1 MGEQSQIH
9 GKNVKGYCS
18 CRYVT
23 CKKNPQ
29 RCRCC
34 SHADKMRESKKSD
47 REARAAAYLNK
58 AKERKTAPKTAAISQ
73 EVAICVAHG
82 LPECAICR
90 KLEIRDRNRPQQL
103 QYTEVEN
110 TSLQIGAPLA
120 SSRNPSSSRPPTR
133 GSAGG
138 GGASR
143 APLSEIEQ
151 KLQVKLFRN
160 QRAAIEDAC
169 RKADQTSTGY
179 LSREEFG
186 NMLGGLMLHPGEREF
201 AMLWQQYVPSGV
213 SVPQLSPHSIHH
225 IDFHQHSTR

>member
-1 MGEQSQIH
+1 
-9 GKNVKGYCS
+9 
-18 CRYVT
+18 
-23 CKKNPQ
+23 
-29 RCRCC
+29 
-34 SHADKMRESKKSD
+34 MRESKKSD

-213 SVPQLSPHSIHH
+213 SVPQLSPHSIPH
-225 IDFHQHSTR
+225 IDSHQHSTR

>member
-1 MGEQSQIH
+1 
-9 GKNVKGYCS
+9 
-18 CRYVT
+18 
-23 CKKNPQ
+23 
-29 RCRCC
+29 
-34 SHADKMRESKKSD
+34 MRESNKSD

-90 KLEIRDRNRPQQL
+90 KLEVRDRNRPQQL
-103 QYTEVEN
+103 KYTEVEN

-138 GGASR
+138 GGTSR

-151 KLQVKLFRN
+151 KLQVKLFRI

-169 RKADQTSTGY
+169 RKEDQTGTGY
-179 LSREEFG
+179 LSREQFG

-213 SVPQLSPHSIHH
+213 SVPQISP
-225 IDFHQHSTR
+225 TLCLT